1 LEKKKLKKNTASY
14 CYFDPSAMA
23 SFFNLCFPWLK
34 SKESRSADMSTQPDN
49 SHDHPSDTKD
59 IHCMR
64 KSDENSKRI
73 LRTANYETL
82 MVTACAASRR
92 STHLPVAKGE
102 RPEVGH
108 TFSWAEK
115 YQPKAL
121 KDFICHREKAESIR
135 STVCF
140 YIHLHEFILFYFVR
154 STQGHFQFRLLGPA
168 PCSTEGGSHERNF
181 ELLVLFFS

>member
-1 LEKKKLKKNTASY
+1 
-14 CYFDPSAMA
+14 MA

-34 SKESRSADMSTQPDN
+34 SEESRSADMSTQPDS

-59 IHCMR
+59 IQCKR
-64 KSDENSKRI
+64 ISDENSERM
-73 LRTANYETL
+73 RTANYETL
-82 MVTACAASRR
+82 MVRAGAASRG

-102 RPEVGH
+102 RPEGGH

-135 STVCF
+135 STVCS
-140 YIHLHEFILFYFVR
+140 YVHLHEFFYFGEKYTR
-154 STQGHFQFRLLGPA
+154 P
-168 PCSTEGGSHERNF
+168 
-181 ELLVLFFS
+181 FSI

>member
-1 LEKKKLKKNTASY
+1 
-14 CYFDPSAMA
+14 
-23 SFFNLCFPWLK
+23 
-34 SKESRSADMSTQPDN
+34 MSTQPDN

-73 LRTANYETL
+73 LRTANYEPL

-140 YIHLHEFILFYFVR
+140 YIHLHEFILFCEKYTR
-154 STQGHFQFRLLGPA
+154 P
-168 PCSTEGGSHERNF
+168 
-181 ELLVLFFS
+181 FSI